1 MRTSWVVV
9 VLAASAI
16 GLFVAADDPGAAG
29 RREDEKAIRALL
41 EQLGKSWNAHDI
53 KGFSAH
59 LAEDVDVVNRFG
71 HWMSGRAEVE
81 AHLTALHA
89 SPYRD
94 HLVDRSSKVER
105 VRFLAP
111 DVAVAHERAKEE
123 AGQSVRTYV
132 LQKRE
137 GRWRVQ
143 SADITEEKA
152 PPAG

>member
-1 MRTSWVVV
+1 MRKSCVVV
-9 VLAASAI
+9 MVAASAI
-16 GLFVAADDPGAAG
+16 GLFVAADDPGVAG
-29 RREDEKAIRALL
+29 RGEDEKAIRALI
-41 EQLGKSWNAHDI
+41 ERLGKAWNAHDM
-53 KGFSAH
+53 KGFSAD

-81 AHLTALHA
+81 AHLIGLHA

-105 VRFLAP
+105 VRFLTP

-132 LQKRE
+132 LQKRD

-143 SADITEEKA
+143 SADIAEQKA